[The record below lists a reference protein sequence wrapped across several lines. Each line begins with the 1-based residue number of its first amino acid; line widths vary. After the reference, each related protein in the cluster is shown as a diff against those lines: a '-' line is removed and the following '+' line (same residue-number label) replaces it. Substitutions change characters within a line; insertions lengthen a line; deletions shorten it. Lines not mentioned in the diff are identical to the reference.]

1 MVVNRYQRQLSSLGE
16 THNKE
21 LQHQRNIFATTIAGL
36 RGKQKTQQHVLEGV
50 TQKLEAAESRVA
62 QSGDERVQKLL
73 RDERGMER
81 AQFNLERRQTEWAG
95 TQANIRR
102 EQTELRKEKFSG
114 VHARTTKQLAKTQAV
129 TEKYKLRVAD
139 LDEKVTDLEEK
150 LHAASE
156 SDMVVIFF

>member
-1 MVVNRYQRQLSSLGE
+1 M
-16 THNKE
+16 
-21 LQHQRNIFATTIAGL
+21 
-36 RGKQKTQQHVLEGV
+36 
-50 TQKLEAAESRVA
+50 
-62 QSGDERVQKLL
+62 D
-73 RDERGMER
+73 
-81 AQFNLERRQTEWAG
+81 RRQTEWAG

-114 VHARTTKQLAKTQAV
+114 VHARTTRQLANTQAV

-156 SDMVVIFF
+156 SDMVVFLTVTHRSCMTYFTFVTLVGYFSVTNPLEARRDETVGAQRGSLSTKYNPARYAFVL